1 MSMKAFFSASSRR
14 ENVNT
19 AYAQDAASM
28 ILEKANA
35 LPRHAPAAN
44 VADPSLMVKIVDDHT
59 RTATAHMYIKVL
71 HETYVQHHIT
81 SKTFK
86 VDEHYTTIEQELI
99 RNPCGFGKFPSNR
112 IWFVLEKKG
121 KESVVVTVPAQLN
134 LRVKQLHQEI
144 YVWFRANA

>member
-99 RNPCGFGKFPSNR
+99 RNPV
-112 IWFVLEKKG
+112 VLGSSPRTEHGSSPKRG
-121 KESVVVTVPAQLN
+121 RSQ
-134 LRVKQLHQEI
+134 
-144 YVWFRANA
+144 F